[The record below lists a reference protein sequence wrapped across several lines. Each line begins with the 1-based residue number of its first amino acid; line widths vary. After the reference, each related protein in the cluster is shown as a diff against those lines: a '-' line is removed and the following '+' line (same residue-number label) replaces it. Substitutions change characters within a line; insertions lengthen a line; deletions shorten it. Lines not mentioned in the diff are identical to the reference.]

1 MDSKQWKPLAA
12 GSCDVVITM
21 EMWWDDWKAAV
32 DWLQSLQ
39 KGQAVILAGVRVAGI
54 RSVEKALGVL
64 VDSPEHKPTV
74 AKKAKGILACTSSSV
89 PSRTR
94 AVIVPLNLALLRPC
108 LESCVRFWAPHDK
121 KDAEMLEHVQ
131 RRT

>member
-1 MDSKQWKPLAA
+1 MGPAL
-12 GSCDVVITM
+12 GSQQ
-21 EMWWDDWKAAV
+21 
-32 DWLQSLQ
+32 L
-39 KGQAVILAGVRVAGI
+39 QAVILAGVRVAGI

-108 LESCVRFWAPHDK
+108 LESCVRFWAPQSRKNPEVLECVQGKAMDLVK
-121 KDAEMLEHVQ
+121 GLEHKSSEGS
-131 RRT
+131 